1 MKIANHLLLP
11 LLALGAAAGT
21 AAAGPRECR
30 ALDGE
35 RWDQHLAYAGC
46 LRTAPAVR
54 LTDDEQLVPF
64 VARLESDVE
73 RSIGIY
79 RDAMARAPWEM
90 RLLAA
95 YQLGQT
101 YTDLVVRARN
111 AVDAKGRAQLEPL
124 LAPYLHA
131 ADVAF
136 TQAWAIGEELPA
148 GVPCDELVRNVIA
161 ATQDALNTIELP

>member
-1 MKIANHLLLP
+1 MKTANHLLLP
-11 LLALGAAAGT
+11 LLAVCAAAGS

-46 LRTAPAVR
+46 LRTAPPAR
-54 LTDDEQLVPF
+54 LSDPEQLRPF

-79 RDAMARAPWEM
+79 RDAIARAPWEM

-95 YQLGQT
+95 FQLGQT
-101 YTDLVVRARN
+101 YVDLVVRARN
-111 AVDAKGRAQLEPL
+111 AVGEKERPALEPL
-124 LAPYLHA
+124 LVPYEKDA
-131 ADVAF
+131 VVAF
-136 TQAWAIGEELPA
+136 TQAWAIGSELPS
-148 GVPCDELVRNVIA
+148 GKPCDDLVRNLLA
-161 ATQDALNTIELP
+161 ATYDALETIQLP

>member
-11 LLALGAAAGT
+11 LLAIGAAAGT

-30 ALDGE
+30 SLDGE

-46 LRTAPAVR
+46 LRSAPLAR
-54 LTDDEQLVPF
+54 LTDPEQLRPF

-101 YTDLVVRARN
+101 YVDLVVRARN
-111 AVDAKGRAQLEPL
+111 AVDARTRPELEPL
-124 LAPYLHA
+124 LVPYIRDA
-131 ADVAF
+131 QTAF
-136 TQAWAIGEELPA
+136 TQAWAVGEELPA
-148 GVPCDELVRNVIA
+148 GVACDDLVRNLVA
-161 ATQDALNTIELP
+161 GTRDALDTLELQ